1 MVLAGQGELKRQ
13 ELGLDN
19 VEFRMGE
26 IEKMPVEDGMV
37 NVIISNCLIN
47 LSPEKKK
54 VFSEGFQVMKPG
66 GRMMIP
72 DMVLEK
78 KLPPEVK
85 KDPLAWA
92 SCIAGAVMEREYLK
106 RMEDAGF
113 RDIEVLSRTPRK
125 KVVSAQIRAVKKP

>member
-54 VFSEGFQVMKPG
+54 VF
-66 GRMMIP
+66 
-72 DMVLEK
+72 
-78 KLPPEVK
+78 
-85 KDPLAWA
+85 
-92 SCIAGAVMEREYLK
+92 
-106 RMEDAGF
+106 
-113 RDIEVLSRTPRK
+113 
-125 KVVSAQIRAVKKP
+125 